1 MSSKLKK
8 WYVILGLTLGGLAV
22 CFLLLVAGGL
32 AGGVAGYLA
41 AHRGGV
47 IGLQGPWAQVQPQIP
62 GGEEAPDLSPGE
74 TLPWQTPGGM
84 MLGATSGDLRGA
96 LVVEVVEDGPAD
108 EAGLK
113 TDDIIIAVDNKAI
126 GEERDLA
133 ALITSHQP
141 DDQVVVTI
149 VRPGDDPELMNLEV
163 TLGSDTNEEGDEV
176 ARLGVEYRSV
186 SSGMGMMRLERD
198 WRSGGDDDS
207 QTY

>member
-22 CFLLLVAGGL
+22 CFLLLMAGGL

-41 AHRGGV
+41 AQRGGV
-47 IGLQGPWAQVQPQIP
+47 IGLRGPWVQVLPQIP
-62 GGEEAPDLSPGE
+62 EREEAPDLSPGE
-74 TLPWQTPGGM
+74 TLPWQMPGAT

-96 LVVEVVEDGPAD
+96 VVVSVDSGGPAD

-113 TDDIIIAVDNKAI
+113 TDDIIIAVDNKAM
-126 GEERDLA
+126 GEDRDLA
-133 ALITSHQP
+133 ELITTHEP
-141 DDQVVVTI
+141 DDEVTVTI
-149 VRPGDDPELMNLEV
+149 VRPGDDPELMNVEV
-163 TLGSDTNEEGDEV
+163 TLGSGTNEEGDEV

-186 SSGMGMMRLERD
+186 SSGLGMMSLQRGWRL
-198 WRSGGDDDS
+198 GGEG